1 MKQFVI
7 TAYADADRGLPK
19 QKTMIEAVD
28 LADAQERACRLFDEY
43 KEVGVAEVTKVVH
56 DD

>member
-7 TAYADADRGLPK
+7 TAYADACRGLPK

-28 LADAQERACRLFDEY
+28 LADAQERSWRLFDEY